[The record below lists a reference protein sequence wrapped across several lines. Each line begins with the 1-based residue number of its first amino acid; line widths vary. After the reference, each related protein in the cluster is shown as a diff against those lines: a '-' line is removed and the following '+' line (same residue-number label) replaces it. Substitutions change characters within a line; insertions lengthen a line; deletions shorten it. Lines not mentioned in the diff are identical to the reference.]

1 MQEMRDIRD
10 ATYKGKQ
17 QRMVEA
23 LTNESIHW
31 VDMNDMD
38 KVRGAGVVLLLDL
51 SLDRRHIQAFCKAPV
66 DDTQQ

>member
-38 KVRGAGVVLLLDL
+38 KVRKGVVFVWLDL
-51 SLDRRHIQAFCKAPV
+51 SLDRRHV
-66 DDTQQ
+66 